1 MTVKF
6 QDIHTSKRKVTKNV
20 TRAKT
25 RSDVFQKPLKEKK
38 SIIKTRWSSVK
49 TKIPKIDREEFN
61 GRRFALWS
69 IAVVSVL
76 FLIFSFTGLFAW
88 ATIKVTPKQ
97 EKSIIDGVFSLSQ
110 EEKNSDLLF
119 EVMILA
125 DEKSMDIEATKEKQ
139 VDRKAS
145 GEIVVYN
152 SYSSSPQRLIKNTR
166 FEAPDGKIYRIK
178 KSIVVPGIR
187 IKDGKTT
194 PGSVDVVV
202 YADEPGEKYN
212 RQFSD
217 FTIPGFRGDPRYK
230 DFYARSKTEIKNGFS
245 GIVRVP
251 SDNAISTARETLR
264 NELKKT
270 LTEQVYTQKPE
281 GFVAYKDG
289 IFVTYD
295 DNDNVTNTFKDRVT
309 ITERAT
315 LHGIILKE
323 DVLAKFIAEQTLA
336 SYKGGDI
343 KILNLKDL
351 DFKIIDKENSSPL
364 KGDLSASISGN
375 VNIVWV
381 IDDLALS
388 KALAGVPKK
397 QFEEILKGF
406 PYIQKAKA
414 TVRPFWKRTLPENA
428 NKIKIEEIIE

>member
-1 MTVKF
+1 MAVKF
-6 QDIHTSKRKVTKNV
+6 QDIHTSKRKVTRNIE
-20 TRAKT
+20 RAKA
-25 RSDVFQKPLKEKK
+25 RSDMFKKPLKEKK
-38 SIIKTRWSSVK
+38 SIIKTQWSFAK
-49 TKIPKIDREEFN
+49 TKIPKIDRAGFSS
-61 GRRFALWS
+61 RRFALWS
-69 IAVVSVL
+69 IAIVSVL
-76 FLIFSFTGLFAW
+76 FLIFSFTGLFAG

-110 EEKNSDLLF
+110 EEKKSGLLF

-125 DEKSMDIEATKEKQ
+125 EEKSMDIEATKEQQ
-139 VDRKAS
+139 VDRKAA

-178 KSIVVPGIR
+178 NSIVVPGMR
-187 IKDGKTT
+187 VKDGKNT

-202 YADEPGEKYN
+202 YADEPGEEYN

-217 FTIPGFRGDPRYK
+217 FTIPGFKGDPRYK
-230 DFYARSKTEIKNGFS
+230 DFYARSKSEIKNGFS

-251 SDNAISTARETLR
+251 SDNAVSNARETLR

-289 IFVTYD
+289 IFITYD
-295 DNDNVTNTFKDRVT
+295 DNDNVTNTSKDVAT
-309 ITERAT
+309 VTERAT
-315 LHGIILKE
+315 LHGIIFKE

-336 SYKGGDI
+336 SYEGEDI

-364 KGDLSASISGN
+364 KGDLKASISGN

-381 IDDLALS
+381 IDDIALS
-388 KALAGVPKK
+388 KALTGVPKK
-397 QFEEILKGF
+397 QFQDVLAQF
-406 PYIQKAKA
+406 PYIQRAEA
-414 TVRPFWKRTLPENA
+414 TIRPFWKRTLPDEAKN
-428 NKIKIEEIIE
+428 IKIEQIIE